1 MSVRKR
7 TWTTPAGES
16 RTAWV
21 VDYTPPGQKRTLK
34 TFDKKRDAEA
44 FQAKVKNEIGQG
56 IHSAGKTTVGE
67 AGEKWLQSCEA
78 NKLERAT
85 LADYKRLVDLHI
97 VPFLGR
103 VKLAALTAPKVR
115 EFEDALRKD
124 PSPRSPAMVKRVMVA
139 LSSTLADAMDRG
151 LVAQNVAHRRVKRKN
166 GLAEARQKRQL
177 EVGRDIPS
185 PAEVGALVAHLADG
199 RERALILTAIFCGL
213 RASELRGLTWKGVD
227 LDKGELHVRQRADRY
242 AEIGP
247 TKSEA
252 GQRTIPL
259 MQMVVS
265 ALRQWKLASP
275 RSSAV
280 DLVFPGRSGKPL
292 THGAILRFH
301 WHPLQRRAG
310 LVVAGKDGKPQPK
323 YGGLH
328 ALRHFYASWLI
339 NRRADGGL
347 ELPGKVVQGRL
358 GHSNIAMTMDTYGH
372 LFPRAD
378 DSDEMAKAQAAFL
391 ALVPGN

>member
-7 TWTTPAGES
+7 TWTTPAGEAKA
-16 RTAWV
+16 AWV

-34 TFDKKRDAEA
+34 TFDRKRDADA
-44 FQAKVKNEIGQG
+44 FNSKMREEVRQG
-56 IHSAGKTTVGE
+56 IHSSGPTTVGE

-85 LADYKRLVDLHI
+85 LADYRRLIDLHI
-97 VPFLGR
+97 APLIGK

-115 EFEDALRKD
+115 EFEDALRKGD
-124 PSPRSPAMVKRVMVA
+124 LSPRSPAMVKRVMVA
-139 LSSTLADAMDRG
+139 LSSILADAMDRG
-151 LVAQNVAHRRVKRKN
+151 LVAQNVAHRRAKRKN
-166 GLAEARQKRQL
+166 GHEARQKRQL
-177 EVGRDIPS
+177 KVGVDIPS

-199 RERALILTAIFCGL
+199 RERALILVTAFAGL
-213 RASELRGLTWKGVD
+213 RASELRALTWADVD
-227 LDKGELHVRQRADRY
+227 LDRAELHVRQRADRY

-252 GQRTIPL
+252 GQRSIPL
-259 MQMVVS
+259 MPMVAS
-265 ALRQWKLASP
+265 ALRQWRVASGSP
-275 RSSAV
+275 SGER
-280 DLVFPGRSGKPL
+280 LVFPGRNGKPL

-301 WHPLQRRAG
+301 LHPLQLRAG
-310 LVVAGKDGKPQPK
+310 LVERDADGKPQPK
-323 YGGLH
+323 YPGLH
-328 ALRHFYASWLI
+328 ALRHFFASWCI
-339 NRRADGGL
+339 NRTEDGGL
-347 ELPGKVVQGRL
+347 ELPPKVVQGRM

-391 ALVPGN
+391 ALVPDR